1 MKKLFKNLEKSLK
14 NPEKFFDLKILLQF
28 KNLIQLTIIGLFQS
42 YTNLQYR
49 RPDRDS
55 DEEDVERRAGQWATL
70 DSAEVRRRK
79 NSPDGIRTSGG
90 LRYQRDTRPY
100 ASTNVIHETEE
111 LRTGVFDE
119 RR

>member
-1 MKKLFKNLEKSLK
+1 MIFSN
-14 NPEKFFDLKILLQF
+14 FFILILKILLQF

-111 LRTGVFDE
+111 LRTGVLDE